1 MSEFNSGRG
10 LASAAYYYHQL
21 AFHSKTFRLGLYIH
35 TYIHTYMGL
44 GYMCGLAIS
53 KEIDEL

>member
-1 MSEFNSGRG
+1 MSDFNSGRG

-35 TYIHTYMGL
+35 TYIRVGL
-44 GYMCGLAIS
+44 GYMCGLALS